1 MAPDVQT
8 TRTTR
13 RDDEM
18 RPVTLER
25 GVAPYA
31 EGSCLVSFGSTRV
44 LCTASVEDG
53 VPGWKRGSG
62 EGWMTAEYAMLPR
75 ATRTRTSRERSQVG
89 GRTQEIQRLIGRSVR
104 AMLDD
109 FRFGEFTIKLDCDVL
124 LADGGTRTASITG
137 ACVAVSDA
145 FSWLVGT
152 GRLRHTP
159 IKRRVAAV
167 SVGVIGATPRLDLDY
182 EEDVRAAVDMNVVM
196 SSEGRFVEVQGT
208 GEHGTFDR
216 AELDRLLELAVKGLR
231 ELDAAQVR
239 TLALDPLGTG
249 AGAGAGTA

>member
-1 MAPDVQT
+1 MAPDEST
-8 TRTTR
+8 APSRTTR

-18 RPVTLER
+18 RTVTLER

-44 LCTASVEDG
+44 LCTASVEEG
-53 VPGWKRGSG
+53 VPGWKRGRG
-62 EGWMTAEYAMLPR
+62 EGWITAEYAMLPR
-75 ATRTRTSRERSQVG
+75 ATRTRTSRERSQIG

-109 FRFGEFTIKLDCDVL
+109 FRFGEYTVKLDCDVL

-145 FSWLVGT
+145 FSWLVGS
-152 GRLRHTP
+152 GRLSASP
-159 IKRRVAAV
+159 VKRRVSAV
-167 SVGVIGATPRLDLDY
+167 SVGVVGTAPRLDLDY

-216 AELDRLLELAVKGLR
+216 GELDRLLELAMKGLH
-231 ELDAAQVR
+231 ELDAAQR
-239 TLALDPLGTG
+239 RALAG
-249 AGAGAGTA
+249 